1 MQAEN
6 DWITVAHG
14 RLQVSVPADWTDAST
29 ITLAG
34 PSQRLPGARMAT
46 SAGREFASNVS
57 MVMVTRPESA
67 GVEDYHASVAE
78 RLRKQNV
85 THRVLETKPVA
96 FASADGIGVLRAVF
110 VDGVWIRQLQA
121 VVAVEEVFVVVT
133 VSTLDGAPA
142 AEWETLQTI
151 VASIALTAGATSIRN
166 LS

>member
-6 DWITVAHG
+6 NWITVSHG

-29 ITLAG
+29 ITLSG

-57 MVMVTRPESA
+57 MVMVTRPGNAS
-67 GVEDYHASVAE
+67 VDDYHASVAE
-78 RLRKQNV
+78 RLRKQSV
-85 THRVLETKPVA
+85 THRVLETRAVA
-96 FASADGIGVLRAVF
+96 FASADGVGVLRAVF

-133 VSTLDGAPA
+133 ISTLDGAPSG
-142 AEWETLQTI
+142 EWGTLENI
-151 VASIALTAGATSIRN
+151 LASIALTDGARMGKVS
-166 LS
+166 